1 MAMDDK
7 ERKAMAKFYVEQSKN
22 ARLKAEADTRSAKAA
37 EKEAAMQSSIATQM
51 TAIATAKQGIV
62 ETTNKEYIRLSKI
75 NDLVSKR
82 GAIEDAILAN
92 KVTLQTLQSKTL
104 ASSNVQLG
112 IDNARVAT
120 AQASYNIDQQRKIL
134 ADKSFIAQDLAA
146 QKINKTAEY
155 EKSIYDYNLKQELK
169 NDKNIQAQDEMLRQL
184 EKKEEYDKAR
194 VKNLEKIQEIIQQA
208 NDLASDPKLAA
219 TFFGTTML
227 NNALSFGHSMKG
239 MAGDLGVSRDQMM
252 GIAGDTALASG
263 FGLKMG
269 ASAKEIGEAYG
280 GIASV
285 SGPMTGDMADMAI
298 NASEMA
304 HRLKISGAEAG
315 KLFALTSMIEGGT
328 AETAEASLK
337 TVENLARGANVPIG
351 KVMSDVAA
359 SADLIAD
366 YGFDN
371 VEALGKA
378 AVEAAKMGTSLDQM
392 GKTASKLMD
401 IDNART
407 EAMQLSVILGRQ
419 INVDRAQQLIYSGDL
434 EAGYKEMLG
443 QLGGIQGF
451 NQMDYFQ
458 KQQAAQMMGVSTGEL
473 QKQLNLAAGLQESGE
488 KQATGAAKYAGYLSD
503 SFDHMTENA
512 TTYAS
517 MLSLMKS
524 MGSTKIFQSIGGAVA
539 GVGKSI
545 AAKFG
550 LGGGASKAAAGPLTK
565 LGKPD
570 MRFAANKGAIDKAG
584 PMSDKISKVK
594 GPGKQG
600 NIISRFFNSFK
611 KVDWSS
617 IMKAVVGMA
626 LMGVALIAFV
636 PPFKMFGEIPA
647 QGILAGIGTLFAMTL
662 AMKMMGKASG
672 EIVKGAFGLLL
683 MGVALLPAAYAFSLI
698 AGVPMGAMWNFAA
711 VLTVLGLAFAGIG
724 YLGTLPIGALGL
736 LIMAPAMIG
745 AALAFQMVAGLPM
758 GEMWNFA
765 AVLTVLGL
773 AFAGI
778 GFLPTIFIGALGM
791 LAAVPAIIGVAWAL
805 SFTKGLDPTVITA
818 FGLSVAALGLT
829 VAAMGLTGP
838 LILMGA
844 IGMLAMVPGIIGL
857 AYALSFTSGLDPAT
871 ILAFGTA
878 VGMLG
883 VTMAIMGMTGPL
895 ILMGALGMI
904 AMIPGV
910 IGLAYALSF
919 TEGLDPK
926 TILAFAAAVGMI
938 GVTMAG
944 LGMVYPLLIAGSLG
958 MLAMTPGV
966 MAISYALG
974 FIPKD
979 LDIMNFA
986 LGLGVL
992 SVVGVALIPA
1002 SVGIAMFSLS
1012 LLSLS
1017 LALLALSPVLG
1028 TLSTLVGIGGSF
1040 ASLLGFDK
1048 EENEDGE
1055 TVVKAN
1061 SVIVSGPQSQ
1071 EGLAVPGSMTDVM
1084 KNAGEVGILK
1094 TLFMKSVNNEAEVR
1108 QGGGNTPGGA
1118 GATVQR
1124 EDRTQSQLADEIVK
1138 KIGSA
1143 EFKVFLDGKKVN
1155 KALYNP
1161 AGT

>member
-1 MAMDDK
+1 MDDK

-37 EKEAAMQSSIATQM
+37 EKESAMQSSIATQM

-62 ETTNKEYIRLSKI
+62 ESSNKEYIRLSKI

-104 ASSNVQLG
+104 ASANVQLG

-120 AQASYNIDQQRKIL
+120 LQASYNIDQQRKIL
-134 ADKSFIAQDLAA
+134 ADKSFIASDLAA
-146 QKINKTAEY
+146 QKIDKTATY
-155 EKSIYDYNLKQELK
+155 EKAIYDYNIKQELK

-194 VKNLEKIQEIIQQA
+194 VKNLEKIEEILQQA
-208 NDLASDPKLAA
+208 NDLASDPKIAA

-227 NNALSFGHSMKG
+227 NNALSFGHTMKG

-285 SGPMTGDMADMAI
+285 SGPMTAGMADMAI

-328 AETAEASLK
+328 AETAEASLR

-351 KVMSDVAA
+351 KVMADVAN

-407 EAMQLSVILGRQ
+407 DALQLSVMLGKQ
-419 INVDRAQQLIYSGDL
+419 INIDRAQQLIYSGDL
-434 EAGYKEMLG
+434 QGGYKEMLS

-458 KQQAAQMMGVSTGEL
+458 KQQAAQMMGISTGEL
-473 QKQLNLAAGLQESGE
+473 QKQLNLAAGLTESGE
-488 KQATGAAKYAGYLSD
+488 KQAQGAAKWAGFLSD
-503 SFDHMTENA
+503 GFDHMTENA

-517 MLSLMKS
+517 ILSIMKS
-524 MGSTKIFQSIGGAVA
+524 MGATKIFSAAGKGIQAV
-539 GVGKSI
+539 GSKLGSMV
-545 AAKFG
+545 G
-550 LGGGASKAAAGPLTK
+550 LGGGAAGPMTK
-565 LGKPD
+565 GGLPD
-570 MRFAANKGAIDKAG
+570 MRFKANKALKDMKPNTDQIQKINKPGPKGDNAIT
-584 PMSDKISKVK
+584 S
-594 GPGKQG
+594 
-600 NIISRFFNSFK
+600 FFKSFK
-611 KVDWSS
+611 KIDWSS
-617 IMKAVVGMA
+617 IFKAVVAMA
-626 LMGVALIAFV
+626 LMGVALLAFV
-636 PPFKMFGEIPA
+636 PPFMMFAEIPVK
-647 QGILAGIGTLFAMTL
+647 GILGGIGTLVAMTM
-662 AMKMMGKASG
+662 AMKIIGKASG
-672 EIVKGAFGLLL
+672 EIMKGSFGLLL
-683 MGVALLPAAYAFSLI
+683 MGAALLPAAYAFTLI
-698 AGVPMGAMWNFAA
+698 AAVPMGAMWNFAA

-778 GFLPTIFIGALGM
+778 GFLPTIFIGALGL
-791 LAAVPAIIGVAWAL
+791 LAAVPAVIGMAWAL
-805 SFTKGLDPTVITA
+805 SFTQGLDPATIFA
-818 FGLSVAALGLT
+818 FGAAVAMIGLT

-838 LILMGA
+838 LLIMGA
-844 IGMLAMVPGIIGL
+844 LGMLAMIPGIIGI
-857 AYALSFTSGLDPAT
+857 AYALSWTEGLDPVT
-871 ILAFGTA
+871 IMAFGSA

-883 VTMAIMGMTGPL
+883 ATMAIMGMTGPL
-895 ILMGALGMI
+895 IMMGALGMI

-919 TEGLDPK
+919 TQGLDPK
-926 TILAFAAAVGMI
+926 TILSFATTVGMLGATVAGMGI
-938 GVTMAG
+938 VFPLMA
-944 LGMVYPLLIAGSLG
+944 LGSLG
-958 MLAMTPGV
+958 MLMMTPGI

-979 LDIMNFA
+979 LNLLQFA
-986 LGLGVL
+986 MGLGIL
-992 SVVGVALIPA
+992 SIVGVALIPA
-1002 SVGIAMFSLS
+1002 AGGIALFSLS
-1012 LLSLS
+1012 LLGLS
-1017 LALLALSPVLG
+1017 LALYALTPVLG
-1028 TLSTLVGIGGSF
+1028 TLQTLVGIGGAF
-1040 ASLLGFDK
+1040 ASLLGFG
-1048 EENEDGE
+1048 EEKNEEG
-1055 TVVKAN
+1055 TTSVKAN
-1061 SVIVSGPQSQ
+1061 TVNLSGPIGAQQ
-1071 EGLAVPGSMTDVM
+1071 EEKVSAIPFQ
-1084 KNAGEVGILK
+1084 EEGILGGLK
-1094 TLFMKSVNNEAEVR
+1094 RAFLRSTDREASAMQQPTGPDMKKKNV
-1108 QGGGNTPGGA
+1108 
-1118 GATVQR
+1118 